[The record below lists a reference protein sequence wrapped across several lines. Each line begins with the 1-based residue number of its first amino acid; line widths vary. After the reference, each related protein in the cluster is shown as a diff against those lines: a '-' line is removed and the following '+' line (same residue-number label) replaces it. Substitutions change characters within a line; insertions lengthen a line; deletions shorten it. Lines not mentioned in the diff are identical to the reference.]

1 MIAHIVGVP
10 FEELIVLAL
19 SGGAGLWVAAR
30 AYVGQRRRRP
40 R

>member
-1 MIAHIVGVP
+1 VIAHVAGVP
-10 FEELIVLAL
+10 FEELIVLVL
-19 SGGAGLWVAAR
+19 SGGAGLWAATR